1 MRDLLFQLQLIEPL
15 ISSKIVACKSQVS
28 AGWKPEDFSSFEA
41 PHLFMFLYIFCIG
54 GGGLDCQL
62 WKEPT
67 GDRYTSLCAPG
78 ADGPLSVVFGVWCA
92 WWWQRFCST
101 SGRHQKQLSSGS
113 HEPRDISCHSRCY
126 VHCSVAKLGWHMN
139 LLQMPFRLLRQQ
151 TSTAQLPWR
160 LKHESYEHT
169 IDHERSMYWQI
180 TEEWLAHLSVQ
191 PVSQRGI
198 DHYLPSKRLINHF
211 RRNHQTE

>member
-1 MRDLLFQLQLIEPL
+1 MIIITVECQCAWFVVSTATNWTPH
-15 ISSKIVACKSQVS
+15 IVQNCGVQVTSQCRL
-28 AGWKPEDFSSFEA
+28 KTRRLFEA

-139 LLQMPFRLLRQQ
+139 LLQMPFRLLRQE
-151 TSTAQLPWR
+151 TSTAQLPC
-160 LKHESYEHT
+160 
-169 IDHERSMYWQI
+169 
-180 TEEWLAHLSVQ
+180 SVETWILGTYNWSRKVNVLTNYRGM
-191 PVSQRGI
+191 VSTPFGSARFATWNWSLFAVKTS
-198 DHYLPSKRLINHF
+198 H
-211 RRNHQTE
+211 

>member
-1 MRDLLFQLQLIEPL
+1 MYVICCFNSNELNPSDRPKLWPASQCTLKTQRLWRTIFSCFLHLHWRQRTWLSTLEGASCWSIH
-15 ISSKIVACKSQVS
+15 IIMSSLWASQ
-28 AGWKPEDFSSFEA
+28 
-41 PHLFMFLYIFCIG
+41 C
-54 GGGLDCQL
+54 C
-62 WKEPT
+62 
-67 GDRYTSLCAPG
+67 
-78 ADGPLSVVFGVWCA
+78 VWCA

-139 LLQMPFRLLRQQ
+139 LLQMPFRLLRQE
-151 TSTAQLPWR
+151 TSTAQLPCR